1 MFAFREETL
10 ESWRESAVNR
20 RGILENRR
28 AVEGFSFCVSFFFF
42 AVVVFV
48 FGSFSRISCC
58 GRSQGRAAAAAAAA
72 AAAGPSESVASPTPS
87 ETVAVACFAS
97 AGRPLVPKKSRDH
110 FVTSATA
117 PAADSA
123 PSPVGPS
130 RAVTS
135 RGSSVCVCLCVC
147 VCVCVSVLSLTRAPV
162 WHARLGFAT
171 TMAAADDVTLGVGA
185 WS

>member
-10 ESWRESAVNR
+10 EFWWESAVNR

-135 RGSSVCVCLCVC
+135 RGSCVC
-147 VCVCVSVLSLTRAPV
+147 VCVCVC
-162 WHARLGFAT
+162 
-171 TMAAADDVTLGVGA
+171 VGA
-185 WS
+185 IADTGAGVARKVGIRDDDGGRR